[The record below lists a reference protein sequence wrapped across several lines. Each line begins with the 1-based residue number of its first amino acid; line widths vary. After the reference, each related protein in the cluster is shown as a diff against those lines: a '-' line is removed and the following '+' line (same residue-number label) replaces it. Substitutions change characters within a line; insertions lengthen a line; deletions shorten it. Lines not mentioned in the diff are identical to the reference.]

1 MSAQKKSF
9 FRSWNSAHWTIA
21 VALVSLVGLFYWA
34 SRAKLEEV
42 AHAQGQ
48 VIASAR
54 TQVVQAANE
63 GVIESILVH
72 EGDAVHKGQVLVR
85 LEREQAE
92 AAHSD
97 SLGKVAAI
105 KANLARLN
113 AEEFGRPLVFGP
125 ELKNYPTFIA
135 NQTELYRRRKQAL
148 DQEIGSLEVNLGLL
162 RQELNLNVPLVASGD
177 ISKADMIRLQ
187 RQVAEL
193 EGVITNRKNK
203 YFQDAQ
209 ADMTKA
215 EEDLGTQ
222 EQILIDRSAVLE
234 RTMLIA
240 PSDGLVRRIYLT
252 TPGAKVKGG
261 DLVMDLL
268 PTNSKLLVE
277 VKLRPADVAFIHVG
291 LPVAVKLDAYDYS
304 IYGTLHGKVSYIS
317 PDALS
322 EDSRTGE
329 HIYYRAHIDVEDPA
343 LALAGKDGT
352 RRIEIQ
358 PGMTASV
365 DIRTGAKTVLHY
377 LTKPITKTFSEA
389 LGER

>member
-1 MSAQKKSF
+1 MSARRSF
-9 FRSWNSAHWTIA
+9 FRPWARAHWVIA
-21 VALVSLVGLFYWA
+21 IALVSFVGLFYWA
-34 SRAKLEEV
+34 SEAKLEEV

-54 TQVVQAANE
+54 TQVIQAANE
-63 GVIESILVH
+63 GVIAAVLVR
-72 EGDAVHKGQVLVR
+72 EGEAVRKGQVLVR
-85 LEREQAE
+85 LEREQAQ
-92 AAHSD
+92 AAHTD

-113 AEEFGRPLVFGP
+113 AEEFSRPLVFGP
-125 ELKNYPTFIA
+125 ELRGYPAFVA
-135 NQTELYRRRKQAL
+135 NQTELFRRRRQAL
-148 DQEIGSLEVNLGLL
+148 DQEIGSLQVNLALL
-162 RQELNLNVPLVASGD
+162 REELNLNAPLVASGD
-177 ISKADMIRLQ
+177 ISKADVIRLQ

-203 YFQDAQ
+203 FFQDAQ

-234 RTMLIA
+234 RTVLLA
-240 PSDGLVRRIYLT
+240 PADGLVRRIYIT

-268 PTNSKLLVE
+268 PTDSKLLVE

-304 IYGTLHGKVSYIS
+304 IYGTLQGKVSYIS
-317 PDALS
+317 PDALT
-322 EDSRTGE
+322 EDTRAGE
-329 HIYYRAHIDVEDPA
+329 HIYYRAHIDVDDSA
-343 LALAGKDGT
+343 LSFQGKGDG

-377 LTKPITKTFSEA
+377 LTKPISKTFSEA
-389 LGER
+389 MGER